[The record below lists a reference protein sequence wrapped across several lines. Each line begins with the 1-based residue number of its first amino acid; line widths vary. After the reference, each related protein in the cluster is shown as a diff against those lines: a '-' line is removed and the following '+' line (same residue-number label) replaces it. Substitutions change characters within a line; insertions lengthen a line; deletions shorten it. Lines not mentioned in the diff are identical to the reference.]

1 MGGFQ
6 EYYFSLMT
14 SLGAHRTSNW
24 EIRGGKFYLD
34 NTVLAASRCHFCL
47 SPTVKAYLVHKCL
60 STEHPRFYG

>member
-14 SLGAHRTSNW
+14 SLGVHLTSNW

-34 NTVLAASRCHFCL
+34 NAVL
-47 SPTVKAYLVHKCL
+47 
-60 STEHPRFYG
+60 